1 MIVITA
7 PTGLI
12 GRQVLREV
20 LSSDQ
25 PVRVVV
31 RDPTRLSDEIRDR
44 AGVVEGSHGDPEVVD
59 RAFADA
65 DAVFWLVP
73 PDARATTVDA
83 AYLDFSRPAVDAFR
97 RLKVGRIVGV
107 SALGRGTPMAGRAG
121 YVTASLAMDDM
132 IAATGVPYRALTM
145 PSFMDNVARQT
156 ALIKS
161 DGLFT
166 GTIAG
171 DLKFPTCATR
181 DIAATAARLLL
192 DDTWTGP
199 GEVPVLG
206 PEDLS
211 FDDMAAIMTEV
222 LGPPVRYQ
230 QVPGAALKARMT
242 GFGMSEAMAQGLVD
256 MANAKN
262 EGLDNAEPRTPESSS
277 PTSFREWC
285 TDVLKPAVNA

>member
-12 GRQVLREV
+12 GHQVLNHV
-20 LSSDQ
+20 LTSGE

-31 RDPTRLSDEIRDR
+31 RDPARLNDEVRERVEVI
-44 AGVVEGSHGDPEVVD
+44 EGSHRDPEVVD
-59 RAFADA
+59 QAFAGA

-73 PDARATTVDA
+73 ADPRAPSVEA
-83 AYLDFSRPAVDAFR
+83 AYVGFSRPAVEALP
-97 RLKVGRIVGV
+97 RLGVSRVIGV
-107 SALGRGTPMAGRAG
+107 SALGRGTPVASHAGH
-121 YVTASLAMDDM
+121 VTASLAMDDM
-132 IAATGVPYRALTM
+132 LAATGVPYRALTM

-156 ALIKS
+156 ALIKN
-161 DGLFT
+161 DGIFT
-166 GTIAG
+166 GVIAG
-171 DLKFPTCATR
+171 DLKSPTCATR
-181 DIAATAARLLL
+181 DIAAAAARLLL
-192 DDTWTGP
+192 DDTWTGA
-199 GEVPVLG
+199 GNVPVLG

-222 LGPPVRYQ
+222 LGRPVRYQ
-230 QVPGAALKARMT
+230 QVPGEAFKARMT
-242 GFGMSEAMAQGLVD
+242 AFGMSDAMAQGLLD

-262 EGLDNAEPRTPESSS
+262 AGLDNAEPRTPESSS